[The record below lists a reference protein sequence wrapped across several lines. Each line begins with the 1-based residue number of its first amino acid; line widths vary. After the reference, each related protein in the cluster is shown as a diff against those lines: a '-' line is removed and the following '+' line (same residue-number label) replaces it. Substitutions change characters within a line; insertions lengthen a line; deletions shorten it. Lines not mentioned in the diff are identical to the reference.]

1 MSGPTFHRVANGTDA
16 RRVLEDP
23 QRFLALLFLRARC
36 RSAVRRVDPSVCVLQ
51 AHRRRNRGLSGTI
64 TTHKKKCLAHYTC
77 HSEACLPSARWRRW
91 RCLVSSRRGNFND
104 AMPGDLGR
112 PLLTSCVSNFVPSER
127 RADKQPRMET
137 ALQRRRL
144 SPSVPGRNAR
154 EKPYG
159 RSAKAS

>member
-1 MSGPTFHRVANGTDA
+1 MSLGRPPTFSCAFVSPGTLQICRQEGRSFGVRVTSTSA
-16 RRVLEDP
+16 P
-23 QRFLALLFLRARC
+23 QPRTKRENK
-36 RSAVRRVDPSVCVLQ
+36 D
-51 AHRRRNRGLSGTI
+51 T
-64 TTHKKKCLAHYTC
+64 KKKRRAHFTC

-104 AMPGDLGR
+104 AMPGDQGR
-112 PLLTSCVSNFVPSER
+112 PLLTFCVSNFVPSER
-127 RADKQPRMET
+127 RADKPLRMET